1 MGCGRRSCRAGHVDA
16 GPDARNTPS
25 MLSRRSRYALRA
37 LIHLAQR
44 EAEGPA
50 SIAEIARLASAPRK
64 FLEAILLDLKNH
76 NLLVSSRGRSGG
88 YQLATA
94 AEAISF
100 ADVIRALDGPL
111 ALAPCASKT
120 AYRPCEACPDVATCP
135 VHPAL
140 VAAREAVAAVLEGW
154 TLARAAREA
163 PPFQIS

>member
-1 MGCGRRSCRAGHVDA
+1 MNDEIREVITKHLPAQVGEVLKQRLILAEQNEQRLKDA
-16 GPDARNTPS
+16 
-25 MLSRRSRYALRA
+25 
-37 LIHLAQR
+37 Q
-44 EAEGPA
+44 A
-50 SIAEIARLASAPRK
+50 SIESLKAENARLQ
-64 FLEAILLDLKNH
+64 KN
-76 NLLVSSRGRSGG
+76 
-88 YQLATA
+88 ATA

>member
-1 MGCGRRSCRAGHVDA
+1 MRPGKVDGA
-16 GPDARNTPS
+16 PDARNTPS

-44 EAEGPA
+44 GETGPA
-50 SIAEIARLASAPRK
+50 SIAEIARLASAPHK
-64 FLEAILLDLKNH
+64 FLEAILLDLKRH

-88 YQLATA
+88 YQLAA
-94 AEAISF
+94 PAEAISF

-140 VAAREAVAAVLEGW
+140 VAAREAVAEVLEGW
-154 TLARAAREA
+154 TLARAAKEA

>member
-1 MGCGRRSCRAGHVDA
+1 MDA

-76 NLLVSSRGRSGG
+76 NLLVSSRGRTGCS
-88 YQLATA
+88 
-94 AEAISF
+94 
-100 ADVIRALDGPL
+100 
-111 ALAPCASKT
+111 CCW
-120 AYRPCEACPDVATCP
+120 RP
-135 VHPAL
+135 
-140 VAAREAVAAVLEGW
+140 AVW
-154 TLARAAREA
+154 
-163 PPFQIS
+163 PPPRRW